1 MGVFPELKLTHLIP
15 EQRSTDDY
23 FLRLLEGCQISETIL
38 NFKWPR
44 TYPGDDFGQQMHPRR
59 HLIRSR
65 RSIRGLLSLCMNAL
79 LKRGFERR
87 VFFAKR
93 RGMIKGREI
102 ALAEAAAVTDVATI
116 WNK

>member
-1 MGVFPELKLTHLIP
+1 
-15 EQRSTDDY
+15 
-23 FLRLLEGCQISETIL
+23 
-38 NFKWPR
+38 
-44 TYPGDDFGQQMHPRR
+44 
-59 HLIRSR
+59 
-65 RSIRGLLSLCMNAL
+65 MNAL